1 MLDQGA
7 DTCVELSVDLSE
19 ILAILN
25 SVLRRE
31 IQRSKT
37 GQSSKKIPQSL
48 AALRDFHGGR

>member
-48 AALRDFHGGR
+48 AALRDFRGGR

>member
-7 DTCVELSVDLSE
+7 DTYEELSVDLSE

-37 GQSSKKIPQSL
+37 G
-48 AALRDFHGGR
+48 